1 MHVLPV
7 LRKLER
13 KHAPYLVVV
22 GVHSAKFPA
31 EQLTSNVR
39 EAMLRYGVEHP
50 VVNDQDFAIW
60 QRYGVRAW
68 PTLVFIDP
76 QGKVIGKHEGEIPFE
91 LLDQFVSDLL
101 QQYKAAGLLDDRIL
115 ELHLERDKE
124 LPSPL
129 RFPGKVL
136 ADAATGR
143 LFIADS
149 SHHRIVVT
157 GLDGTVQQVIG
168 SGEEGLRDGPAQTAQ
183 FRGPQGMALAS
194 DSLYV
199 ADTENHAIRRIGLAD
214 WSVET
219 IAGTGQQAM
228 RYEIGGAGRRT
239 ALNSPWDLALASNTL
254 YIAMAGFH
262 QIWAMDLTRGIVRLF
277 AGTGHEGLEDGP
289 RLQAWFAQPSGLST
303 EGQRLY
309 VADSESSAIR
319 LIELGEGG
327 FVRTIVG
334 QGLFEFG
341 DVDGIGDAVRLQH
354 PLGVCYYDGALYI
367 ADSYNNKIK
376 RLLPQTRAC
385 TTLLGSGEPGYTDGT
400 GSTARFREPGGLSVT
415 GGKLYIA
422 DTNNHAIRIADV
434 ETHEVTTL
442 HLHGLD
448 I

>member
-13 KHAPYLVVV
+13 KHAPYLVVI

-39 EAMLRYGVEHP
+39 EAVLRYGVEHP
-50 VVNDQDFAIW
+50 VVNDRDFAIW

-68 PTLVFIDP
+68 PTLVFIDH

-101 QQYKAAGLLDDRIL
+101 QQFKAAGLLDDRSIV
-115 ELHLERDKE
+115 LHLERDKE

-136 ADAATGR
+136 ADAGAGR
-143 LFIADS
+143 LYIADS
-149 SHHRIVVT
+149 GHHRIVVAA
-157 GLDGTVQQVIG
+157 LDGTVQQVIG
-168 SGEEGLRDGPAQTAQ
+168 SGDEGLQDGAPQTAQ
-183 FRGPQGMALAS
+183 FRGPQGMALAG
-194 DSLYV
+194 DALYV
-199 ADTENHAIRRIGLAD
+199 ADTENHTIRRISLAD

-219 IAGTGQQAM
+219 VAGTGQQAM
-228 RYEIGGAGRRT
+228 RYETGGAGLRT
-239 ALNSPWDLALASNTL
+239 ALNSPWDLALAGNTL

-262 QIWAMDLTRGIVRLF
+262 QIWSMDLTSGIVRLF
-277 AGTGHEGLEDGP
+277 AGTGQEGLVDGP

-303 EGQRLY
+303 DGLRLY
-309 VADSESSAIR
+309 VADSEASAIR
-319 LIELGEGG
+319 LVELGEGG
-327 FVRTIVG
+327 FVRTLAG

-341 DVDGIGDAVRLQH
+341 DVDGIGDAIRLQH
-354 PLGVCYYDGALYI
+354 PLGLCYYDGALYI

-376 RLLPQTRAC
+376 RLLPHLRAC
-385 TTLLGSGEPGYTDGT
+385 TTLLGSGEPGYADGT
-400 GSTARFREPGGLSVT
+400 GAAARFREPGGLSVA

-422 DTNNHAIRIADV
+422 DTNNHTIRIAV
-434 ETHEVTTL
+434 LETLEVTTL
-442 HLHGLD
+442 RLRGLD
-448 I
+448 A